1 LARGAGVAAAAVAAV
16 VLVVV
21 VDVLRILAV
30 LVVLL
35 VDTPLGLLLQILGL
49 GDYLITGM
57 RNMVRVFS
65 LEGLRLGRR
74 NLIGSSGGKCPKKD
88 LPILVELLLR
98 HANGT
103 ELVLQQANFTLL
115 AVQRSAKVTCKW
127 GNLIY

>member
-1 LARGAGVAAAAVAAV
+1 LARGASIAAAAVAAV

-65 LEGLRLGRR
+65 LKGLRLGRR
-74 NLIGSSGGKCPKKD
+74 NLIGSSGGKCPKKGPTD
-88 LPILVELLLR
+88 SCGAPSSTRKR
-98 HANGT
+98 H
-103 ELVLQQANFTLL
+103 
-115 AVQRSAKVTCKW
+115 
-127 GNLIY
+127 